1 MKLNYAIG
9 SDQGLVR
16 GNNEDSAY
24 AGPHLLILADGMG
37 GHAAGEVASQLMV
50 EHVSQLDIDP
60 GNDDMRSMLATAADE
75 ANRSIARRIKK
86 SPETDGMG
94 TTLTTLLFNG
104 TEFGLCHVGDS
115 RGYRMRDGNLERIT
129 TDDTYVQSLVDRGE
143 LDPEDVSTH
152 PQRSMIL
159 KAYNGRVVEPT
170 LKTLDAR
177 PGDRIMLCSDGLS
190 DPVTDSTIETTL
202 SSEGTP
208 EGAVKQLIGLA
219 LRSGGPDNVTVIV
232 ADVVADDYADTPLP
246 TEPLIAGAPN
256 TGQELD
262 PRPDTS
268 STRAAA
274 VIAGSRAAKQAQQAR
289 QAAASLDD
297 DTPTDPKIP
306 EVPDPDDMDDLDDLG
321 DLSNANGGKGAKG
334 KGAAAGAASAHG
346 DGDDD
351 DEDADDEYDAADEPA
366 TKKAKKKKKK
376 KTPKKQTRKSR
387 RGWIVGL
394 VFIIIVAVL
403 VTCFFF
409 VDKYMKDRYFI
420 TVNAN
425 DKIVI
430 NQGMSSDILGGLWN
444 TPYQEACLNANDN
457 LTTIQVGAIESCHR
471 FGLNDLKETARGSI
485 SSLPGGDYSEVLQ
498 QLHRLAAEAL
508 PACVIRKSETPTP
521 APPTPPTSSEAPR
534 SNNTPGEEPPT
545 STEPVPTP
553 TTSQQV
559 VDDGNLNT
567 PGVTCR
573 EVN

>member
-60 GNDDMRSMLATAADE
+60 GGDDMRSMLATAADE

-143 LDPEDVSTH
+143 LDPEDISTH

-208 EGAVKQLIGLA
+208 EGAVKQLIELA

-232 ADVVADDYADTPLP
+232 ADVVADNDTDTPLP
-246 TEPLIAGAPN
+246 TGPLIAGAPN
-256 TGQELD
+256 TGQELN

-274 VIAGSRAAKQAQQAR
+274 VIAGSRAAKQAQKAR
-289 QAAASLDD
+289 QEAASLDD

-306 EVPDPDDMDDLDDLG
+306 EVPDPEDIEDLG
-321 DLSNANGGKGAKG
+321 DATGADTADTANGD
-334 KGAAAGAASAHG
+334 
-346 DGDDD
+346 DGVDDGYGT
-351 DEDADDEYDAADEPA
+351 EEKPA
-366 TKKAKKKKKK
+366 TKKKKKK
-376 KTPKKQTRKSR
+376 KTRKNR
-387 RGWIVGL
+387 RGWIMGL

-508 PACVIRKSETPTP
+508 PACVIRKSETQTA
-521 APPTPPTSSEAPR
+521 APPTPPAQSEAPR
-534 SNNTPGEEPPT
+534 SDNNTPGEEPPT

>member
-60 GNDDMRSMLATAADE
+60 GSDDMRSMLATAADE

-143 LDPEDVSTH
+143 LDPEDISTH

-208 EGAVKQLIGLA
+208 EGAVKQLIELA

-232 ADVVADDYADTPLP
+232 ADVVADNDTDTPLP
-246 TEPLIAGAPN
+246 TGPLIAGAPN
-256 TGQELD
+256 TGQELN

-274 VIAGSRAAKQAQQAR
+274 VIAGSRAAKQAQKAQ
-289 QAAASLDD
+289 QEAASLDD

-306 EVPDPDDMDDLDDLG
+306 EVPDPEDIEDLG
-321 DLSNANGGKGAKG
+321 D
-334 KGAAAGAASAHG
+334 AAGADTADTAN
-346 DGDDD
+346 GDDGVD
-351 DEDADDEYDAADEPA
+351 DGYGTEEKPA
-366 TKKAKKKKKK
+366 TKKKKKK
-376 KTPKKQTRKSR
+376 KTRKNR
-387 RGWIVGL
+387 RGWIMGL

-508 PACVIRKSETPTP
+508 PACVIRKSETQTA
-521 APPTPPTSSEAPR
+521 APPTPPAPSEAPR
-534 SNNTPGEEPPT
+534 SDNNTPGEEPPT

>member
-208 EGAVKQLIGLA
+208 EGAVKQLIELA

-232 ADVVADDYADTPLP
+232 ADVVADNDTDTPLP
-246 TEPLIAGAPN
+246 TGPLIAGAPN
-256 TGQELD
+256 TGQELN

-274 VIAGSRAAKQAQQAR
+274 VIAGSRAAKQAQKAR
-289 QAAASLDD
+289 QEAASLDD

-306 EVPDPDDMDDLDDLG
+306 EVPDPEDIEDLG
-321 DLSNANGGKGAKG
+321 DATGADTADTANGD
-334 KGAAAGAASAHG
+334 
-346 DGDDD
+346 DGVDDGYGT
-351 DEDADDEYDAADEPA
+351 EEKPA
-366 TKKAKKKKKK
+366 TKKKEKKK
-376 KTPKKQTRKSR
+376 KTRKNR
-387 RGWIVGL
+387 RGWIMGL

-508 PACVIRKSETPTP
+508 PACVIRKSETQTA
-521 APPTPPTSSEAPR
+521 APPTPPAPSEAPR
-534 SNNTPGEEPPT
+534 SDNNTPGEEPPT

>member
-60 GNDDMRSMLATAADE
+60 GGDDMRSMLATAADE

-143 LDPEDVSTH
+143 LDPEDISTH

-208 EGAVKQLIGLA
+208 EGAVKQLIELA

-232 ADVVADDYADTPLP
+232 ADVVADNDTDTPLP
-246 TEPLIAGAPN
+246 TGPLIAGAPN
-256 TGQELD
+256 TGQELN

-274 VIAGSRAAKQAQQAR
+274 VIAGSRAAKQAQKAR
-289 QAAASLDD
+289 QEAASLDD

-306 EVPDPDDMDDLDDLG
+306 EVPDPEDIEDLG
-321 DLSNANGGKGAKG
+321 DATGADTADTANGD
-334 KGAAAGAASAHG
+334 
-346 DGDDD
+346 DGVDDGYGT
-351 DEDADDEYDAADEPA
+351 EEKPA
-366 TKKAKKKKKK
+366 TKKKKKK
-376 KTPKKQTRKSR
+376 KTRKNR
-387 RGWIVGL
+387 RGWIMGL

-521 APPTPPTSSEAPR
+521 APPTPPTSSEVPR

>member
-208 EGAVKQLIGLA
+208 EGAVKQLIELA

-232 ADVVADDYADTPLP
+232 ADVVADNDTDTPLP
-246 TEPLIAGAPN
+246 TGPLIAGAPN
-256 TGQELD
+256 TGQELN

-274 VIAGSRAAKQAQQAR
+274 VIAGSRAAKQAQKA

-297 DTPTDPKIP
+297 DAPTDPKIP
-306 EVPDPDDMDDLDDLG
+306 EVPDPEDVDDLG
-321 DLSNANGGKGAKG
+321 DATGADTADTANGD
-334 KGAAAGAASAHG
+334 
-346 DGDDD
+346 DGID
-351 DEDADDEYDAADEPA
+351 DES
-366 TKKAKKKKKK
+366 TTKKKKKK
-376 KTPKKQTRKSR
+376 KTRKNR
-387 RGWIVGL
+387 RGWIMGL

>member
-60 GNDDMRSMLATAADE
+60 GGDDMRSMLATAADE

-143 LDPEDVSTH
+143 LDPEDISTH

-208 EGAVKQLIGLA
+208 EGAVKQLIELA

-232 ADVVADDYADTPLP
+232 ADVVADNDTDTPLP
-246 TEPLIAGAPN
+246 TGPLIAGAPN
-256 TGQELD
+256 TGQELN

-274 VIAGSRAAKQAQQAR
+274 VIAGSRAAKQAQKAR
-289 QAAASLDD
+289 QEAASLDD

-306 EVPDPDDMDDLDDLG
+306 EVPDPEDIEDLG
-321 DLSNANGGKGAKG
+321 DATGADTADTANGD
-334 KGAAAGAASAHG
+334 
-346 DGDDD
+346 DGVDDGYGT
-351 DEDADDEYDAADEPA
+351 EEKPA
-366 TKKAKKKKKK
+366 TKKKKKK
-376 KTPKKQTRKSR
+376 KTRKNR
-387 RGWIVGL
+387 RGWIMGL

-521 APPTPPTSSEAPR
+521 TPPAPPTSSEAPR
-534 SNNTPGEEPPT
+534 SDNNTPGEEPPT

>member
-60 GNDDMRSMLATAADE
+60 GSDDMRSMLATAADE

-143 LDPEDVSTH
+143 LDPEDISTH

-208 EGAVKQLIGLA
+208 EGAVKQLIELA

-232 ADVVADDYADTPLP
+232 ADVVADNDTDTPLP
-246 TEPLIAGAPN
+246 TGPLIAGAPN
-256 TGQELD
+256 TGQELN

-274 VIAGSRAAKQAQQAR
+274 VIAGSRAAKQAQKA

-297 DTPTDPKIP
+297 DAPTDPKIP
-306 EVPDPDDMDDLDDLG
+306 EVPDPEDVEDLG
-321 DLSNANGGKGAKG
+321 DATGADTADTANGD
-334 KGAAAGAASAHG
+334 
-346 DGDDD
+346 DGVD
-351 DEDADDEYDAADEPA
+351 DEP
-366 TKKAKKKKKK
+366 TTKKKKKK
-376 KTPKKQTRKSR
+376 KTRKNR
-387 RGWIVGL
+387 RGWIMGL

-508 PACVIRKSETPTP
+508 PACVIRKSETQTA

>member
-190 DPVTDSTIETTL
+190 DPVTDTTIETTL

-232 ADVVADDYADTPLP
+232 ADVVADNDTDTPLP
-246 TEPLIAGAPN
+246 TGPLIAGAPN
-256 TGQELD
+256 TGQELN

-274 VIAGSRAAKQAQQAR
+274 VIAGSRAAKQAQKAR
-289 QAAASLDD
+289 QEAASLDD

-306 EVPDPDDMDDLDDLG
+306 EVPDPEDIEDLG
-321 DLSNANGGKGAKG
+321 DATGADTADTANGD
-334 KGAAAGAASAHG
+334 
-346 DGDDD
+346 DGVDDGYGT
-351 DEDADDEYDAADEPA
+351 EEKPA
-366 TKKAKKKKKK
+366 TKKKEKKK
-376 KTPKKQTRKSR
+376 KTRKNR
-387 RGWIVGL
+387 RGWIMGL

-508 PACVIRKSETPTP
+508 PACVIRKSETQTA
-521 APPTPPTSSEAPR
+521 APPTPPAPSEAPR
-534 SNNTPGEEPPT
+534 SDNNTPGEEPPT

>member
-60 GNDDMRSMLATAADE
+60 GGDDMRSMLATAADE

-208 EGAVKQLIGLA
+208 EGAVKQLIELA

-232 ADVVADDYADTPLP
+232 ADVVADNDTDTPLP
-246 TEPLIAGAPN
+246 TGPLIAGAPN
-256 TGQELD
+256 TGQELN

-274 VIAGSRAAKQAQQAR
+274 VIAGSRAAKQAQKAR
-289 QAAASLDD
+289 QEAASLDD

-306 EVPDPDDMDDLDDLG
+306 EVPDPEDIEDLG
-321 DLSNANGGKGAKG
+321 DATGADTADTANGD
-334 KGAAAGAASAHG
+334 
-346 DGDDD
+346 DGVDDGYGT
-351 DEDADDEYDAADEPA
+351 EEKPA
-366 TKKAKKKKKK
+366 TKKKKKK
-376 KTPKKQTRKSR
+376 KTRKNR
-387 RGWIVGL
+387 RGWIMGL

-508 PACVIRKSETPTP
+508 PACVIRKSETQTA
-521 APPTPPTSSEAPR
+521 APPTPPAPSEAPR
-534 SNNTPGEEPPT
+534 SDNNTPGEEPPT

>member
-143 LDPEDVSTH
+143 LDPEDISTH

-208 EGAVKQLIGLA
+208 EGAVKQLIELA

-232 ADVVADDYADTPLP
+232 ADVVADNDTDTPLP
-246 TEPLIAGAPN
+246 TGPLIAGAPN
-256 TGQELD
+256 TGQELN

-274 VIAGSRAAKQAQQAR
+274 VIAGSRAAKQAQKAR
-289 QAAASLDD
+289 QEAASLDD

-306 EVPDPDDMDDLDDLG
+306 EVPDPEDIEDLG
-321 DLSNANGGKGAKG
+321 DATGADTADTANGD
-334 KGAAAGAASAHG
+334 
-346 DGDDD
+346 DGVDDGYGT
-351 DEDADDEYDAADEPA
+351 EEKPA
-366 TKKAKKKKKK
+366 TKKKEKKK
-376 KTPKKQTRKSR
+376 KTRKNR
-387 RGWIVGL
+387 RGWIMGL

-508 PACVIRKSETPTP
+508 PACVIRKSETQTA
-521 APPTPPTSSEAPR
+521 APPTPPAPSEAPR
-534 SNNTPGEEPPT
+534 SDNNTPGEEPPT

>member
-60 GNDDMRSMLATAADE
+60 GGDDMRSMLATAADE

-208 EGAVKQLIGLA
+208 EGAVKQLIELA

-232 ADVVADDYADTPLP
+232 ADVVADNDTDTPLP
-246 TEPLIAGAPN
+246 TGPLIAGAPN
-256 TGQELD
+256 TGQELN

-274 VIAGSRAAKQAQQAR
+274 VIAGSRAAKQAQKAR
-289 QAAASLDD
+289 QEAASLDD

-306 EVPDPDDMDDLDDLG
+306 EVPDPEDIEDLG
-321 DLSNANGGKGAKG
+321 DATGADTADTANGD
-334 KGAAAGAASAHG
+334 
-346 DGDDD
+346 DGVDDGYGT
-351 DEDADDEYDAADEPA
+351 EEKPA
-366 TKKAKKKKKK
+366 TKKKKKK
-376 KTPKKQTRKSR
+376 KTRKNR
-387 RGWIVGL
+387 RGWIMGL

-444 TPYQEACLNANDN
+444 TPYQEACLHANDN

-508 PACVIRKSETPTP
+508 PACVIRKSETQTA
-521 APPTPPTSSEAPR
+521 APPTPPAPSEAPR
-534 SNNTPGEEPPT
+534 SDNNTPGEEPPT

>member
-60 GNDDMRSMLATAADE
+60 GGDDMRSMLATAADE

-143 LDPEDVSTH
+143 LDPEDISTH

-208 EGAVKQLIGLA
+208 EGAVKQLIELA

-232 ADVVADDYADTPLP
+232 ADVVADNDTDTPLP
-246 TEPLIAGAPN
+246 TGPLIAGAPN
-256 TGQELD
+256 TGQELN

-274 VIAGSRAAKQAQQAR
+274 VIAGSRAAKQAQKA

-297 DTPTDPKIP
+297 DAPTDPKIP
-306 EVPDPDDMDDLDDLG
+306 EVPDPEDVDDLG
-321 DLSNANGGKGAKG
+321 DATGADTADTANGD
-334 KGAAAGAASAHG
+334 
-346 DGDDD
+346 DGVD
-351 DEDADDEYDAADEPA
+351 DEP
-366 TKKAKKKKKK
+366 TTKKKKKK
-376 KTPKKQTRKSR
+376 KTRKNR
-387 RGWIVGL
+387 RGWIMGL

>member
-60 GNDDMRSMLATAADE
+60 GGDDMRSMLATAADE

-143 LDPEDVSTH
+143 LDPEDISTH

-208 EGAVKQLIGLA
+208 EGAVKQLIELA

-232 ADVVADDYADTPLP
+232 ADVVADNDTDTPLP
-246 TEPLIAGAPN
+246 TGPLIAGAPN
-256 TGQELD
+256 TGQELN

-274 VIAGSRAAKQAQQAR
+274 VIAGSRAAKQAQKA

-297 DTPTDPKIP
+297 DAPTDPKIP
-306 EVPDPDDMDDLDDLG
+306 EVPDPEDVDDLG
-321 DLSNANGGKGAKG
+321 DATGADTADTANGD
-334 KGAAAGAASAHG
+334 
-346 DGDDD
+346 DGVD
-351 DEDADDEYDAADEPA
+351 DES
-366 TKKAKKKKKK
+366 TTKKKKKK
-376 KTPKKQTRKSR
+376 KTRKNR
-387 RGWIVGL
+387 RGWIMGL

>member
-60 GNDDMRSMLATAADE
+60 GSDDMRSMLATAADE

-208 EGAVKQLIGLA
+208 EGAVKQLIELA

-232 ADVVADDYADTPLP
+232 ADVVADNDTDTPLP
-246 TEPLIAGAPN
+246 TGPLIAGAPN
-256 TGQELD
+256 TGQELN

-274 VIAGSRAAKQAQQAR
+274 VIAGSRAAKQAQKAR
-289 QAAASLDD
+289 QEAASLDD

-306 EVPDPDDMDDLDDLG
+306 EVPDPEDIEDLG
-321 DLSNANGGKGAKG
+321 DATGADTADTANGD
-334 KGAAAGAASAHG
+334 
-346 DGDDD
+346 DGVDDGYGT
-351 DEDADDEYDAADEPA
+351 EEKPA
-366 TKKAKKKKKK
+366 TKKKKKKK
-376 KTPKKQTRKSR
+376 KTRKNR
-387 RGWIVGL
+387 RGWIMGL

>member
-143 LDPEDVSTH
+143 LDPEDISTH

-232 ADVVADDYADTPLP
+232 ADVVDDDYADTPLP

-297 DTPTDPKIP
+297 DAPTDPKIP
-306 EVPDPDDMDDLDDLG
+306 EVPDPDDVEDLG
-321 DLSNANGGKGAKG
+321 DATDTETADTTNGG
-334 KGAAAGAASAHG
+334 
-346 DGDDD
+346 
-351 DEDADDEYDAADEPA
+351 DEDDEYDTADEPA
-366 TKKAKKKKKK
+366 TKKAKKKKKNQNK
-376 KTPKKQTRKSR
+376 KTRKSH

-521 APPTPPTSSEAPR
+521 TPPAPPTSSEAPR
-534 SNNTPGEEPPT
+534 SDNNTPGEEPPT

>member
-60 GNDDMRSMLATAADE
+60 GSDDMRSMLATAADE

-208 EGAVKQLIGLA
+208 EGAVKQLIELA
-219 LRSGGPDNVTVIV
+219 LRSGGPDNVPVIV
-232 ADVVADDYADTPLP
+232 ADVVADNDTDTPLP
-246 TEPLIAGAPN
+246 TGPLIAGAPN
-256 TGQELD
+256 TGQELN

-274 VIAGSRAAKQAQQAR
+274 VIAGSRAAKQAQKAR
-289 QAAASLDD
+289 QEAASLDD

-306 EVPDPDDMDDLDDLG
+306 EVPDPEDIEDLG
-321 DLSNANGGKGAKG
+321 DATGADTADTANGD
-334 KGAAAGAASAHG
+334 
-346 DGDDD
+346 DGVDDGYGT
-351 DEDADDEYDAADEPA
+351 EEKPA
-366 TKKAKKKKKK
+366 TKKKEKKK
-376 KTPKKQTRKSR
+376 KTRKNR
-387 RGWIVGL
+387 RGWIMGL

-508 PACVIRKSETPTP
+508 PACVIRKSETQTA
-521 APPTPPTSSEAPR
+521 APPTPPAPSEAPR
-534 SNNTPGEEPPT
+534 SDNNTPGEEPPT

>member
-60 GNDDMRSMLATAADE
+60 GSDDMRSMLATAADE

-143 LDPEDVSTH
+143 LDPEDISTH

-208 EGAVKQLIGLA
+208 EGAVKQLIELA

-232 ADVVADDYADTPLP
+232 ADVVADNDTDTPLP
-246 TEPLIAGAPN
+246 TGPLIAGAPN
-256 TGQELD
+256 TGQELN

-274 VIAGSRAAKQAQQAR
+274 VIAGSRAAKQAQKA

-297 DTPTDPKIP
+297 DAPTDPKIP
-306 EVPDPDDMDDLDDLG
+306 EAPDPEDVDDLG
-321 DLSNANGGKGAKG
+321 DATGADTADTANGD
-334 KGAAAGAASAHG
+334 
-346 DGDDD
+346 DGID
-351 DEDADDEYDAADEPA
+351 DEP
-366 TKKAKKKKKK
+366 TTKKKKKK
-376 KTPKKQTRKSR
+376 KTRKNR
-387 RGWIVGL
+387 RGWIMGL

-508 PACVIRKSETPTP
+508 PACVIRKSETQTA
-521 APPTPPTSSEAPR
+521 APPTPPAPSEAPR
-534 SNNTPGEEPPT
+534 SDNNTPGEAPPT

>member
-60 GNDDMRSMLATAADE
+60 GSDDMRSMLATAADE

-143 LDPEDVSTH
+143 LDPEDISTH

-208 EGAVKQLIGLA
+208 EGAVKQLIELA

-232 ADVVADDYADTPLP
+232 ADVVADNDTDTPLP
-246 TEPLIAGAPN
+246 TGPLIAGAPN
-256 TGQELD
+256 TGQELN

-274 VIAGSRAAKQAQQAR
+274 VIAGSRAAKQAQKAR
-289 QAAASLDD
+289 QEAASLDD

-306 EVPDPDDMDDLDDLG
+306 EVPDPEDIEDLG
-321 DLSNANGGKGAKG
+321 DATGADTADTANGD
-334 KGAAAGAASAHG
+334 
-346 DGDDD
+346 DGVDDGYGT
-351 DEDADDEYDAADEPA
+351 EEKPA
-366 TKKAKKKKKK
+366 TKKKKKK
-376 KTPKKQTRKSR
+376 KTRKNR
-387 RGWIVGL
+387 RGWIMGL

-508 PACVIRKSETPTP
+508 PACVIRKSETQIA
-521 APPTPPTSSEAPR
+521 APPTPPAPSEAPR
-534 SNNTPGEEPPT
+534 SDNNTPGEVPPT
-545 STEPVPTP
+545 STEPVPAP

>member
-143 LDPEDVSTH
+143 LDPEDISTH

-170 LKTLDAR
+170 LKTLDAQ

-232 ADVVADDYADTPLP
+232 ADVVDDDYADTPLP

-297 DTPTDPKIP
+297 DAPTDPKIP
-306 EVPDPDDMDDLDDLG
+306 EVPDPDDVEDLG
-321 DLSNANGGKGAKG
+321 DATDTETADTTNGG
-334 KGAAAGAASAHG
+334 
-346 DGDDD
+346 
-351 DEDADDEYDAADEPA
+351 DEDDEYDTADEPA
-366 TKKAKKKKKK
+366 TKKAKKKKKNQNK
-376 KTPKKQTRKSR
+376 KTRKSH

-521 APPTPPTSSEAPR
+521 TPPAPPTSSEAPR
-534 SNNTPGEEPPT
+534 SDNNTPGEEPPT

>member
-60 GNDDMRSMLATAADE
+60 GGDDMRSMLATAADE

-143 LDPEDVSTH
+143 LDPEDISTH

-208 EGAVKQLIGLA
+208 EGAVKQLIELA

-232 ADVVADDYADTPLP
+232 ADVVADHDTATPLP
-246 TEPLIAGAPN
+246 TGPLIAGAPN

-306 EVPDPDDMDDLDDLG
+306 EVPDPEDIEDLG
-321 DLSNANGGKGAKG
+321 DATGADTADTANGD
-334 KGAAAGAASAHG
+334 
-346 DGDDD
+346 DGVDDGYGT
-351 DEDADDEYDAADEPA
+351 EEKPA
-366 TKKAKKKKKK
+366 TKKKKKK
-376 KTPKKQTRKSR
+376 KTRKNR
-387 RGWIVGL
+387 RGWIMGL

>member
-60 GNDDMRSMLATAADE
+60 GSDDMRSMLATAADE

-143 LDPEDVSTH
+143 LDPEDISTH

-208 EGAVKQLIGLA
+208 EGAVKQLIELA

-232 ADVVADDYADTPLP
+232 ADVVADNDTDTPLP
-246 TEPLIAGAPN
+246 TGPLIAGAPN
-256 TGQELD
+256 TGQELN

-274 VIAGSRAAKQAQQAR
+274 VIAGSRAAKQAQKAR
-289 QAAASLDD
+289 QEAASLDD

-306 EVPDPDDMDDLDDLG
+306 EVPDPEDIEDLG
-321 DLSNANGGKGAKG
+321 DATGADTADTANGD
-334 KGAAAGAASAHG
+334 
-346 DGDDD
+346 DGVDDGYGT
-351 DEDADDEYDAADEPA
+351 EEKPA
-366 TKKAKKKKKK
+366 TKKKEKKK
-376 KTPKKQTRKSR
+376 KTRKNR
-387 RGWIVGL
+387 RGWIMGL

-521 APPTPPTSSEAPR
+521 APPTPPAPSEAPR
-534 SNNTPGEEPPT
+534 SDNNTPGEEPPT

>member
-60 GNDDMRSMLATAADE
+60 GGDDMRSMLATAADE

-143 LDPEDVSTH
+143 LDPEDISTH

-208 EGAVKQLIGLA
+208 EGAVKQLIELA

-232 ADVVADDYADTPLP
+232 ADVVADNDTDTPLP
-246 TEPLIAGAPN
+246 TGPLIAGAPN
-256 TGQELD
+256 TGQELN

-274 VIAGSRAAKQAQQAR
+274 VIAGSRAAKQAQKA

-297 DTPTDPKIP
+297 DAPTDPKIP
-306 EVPDPDDMDDLDDLG
+306 EVPDPEDVDDLG
-321 DLSNANGGKGAKG
+321 DATCADTADTANGD
-334 KGAAAGAASAHG
+334 
-346 DGDDD
+346 DGVD
-351 DEDADDEYDAADEPA
+351 DEP
-366 TKKAKKKKKK
+366 TTKKKKKK
-376 KTPKKQTRKSR
+376 KTRKNR
-387 RGWIVGL
+387 RGWIMGL

-508 PACVIRKSETPTP
+508 PACVIRKSETQTA
-521 APPTPPTSSEAPR
+521 APPTPPAPSEAPR
-534 SNNTPGEEPPT
+534 SDNNTPGEAPPT

>member
-143 LDPEDVSTH
+143 LDPEDISTH

-232 ADVVADDYADTPLP
+232 ADVVDDDYADTPLP

-289 QAAASLDD
+289 EAAASLDD
-297 DTPTDPKIP
+297 DAPTDPKIP
-306 EVPDPDDMDDLDDLG
+306 EVPDPDDVEDLG
-321 DLSNANGGKGAKG
+321 DATDTETADTTN
-334 KGAAAGAASAHG
+334 
-346 DGDDD
+346 GDD
-351 DEDADDEYDAADEPA
+351 EDDEYDTADEPA
-366 TKKAKKKKKK
+366 TKKAKKKKKNQNK
-376 KTPKKQTRKSR
+376 KTRKSH

-521 APPTPPTSSEAPR
+521 TPPAPPTSSEAPR
-534 SNNTPGEEPPT
+534 SDNNTPGEEPPT

>member
-60 GNDDMRSMLATAADE
+60 GGDDMRSMLATAADE

-143 LDPEDVSTH
+143 LDPEDISTH

-208 EGAVKQLIGLA
+208 EGAVKQLIELA

-232 ADVVADDYADTPLP
+232 ADVVADNDTDTPLP
-246 TEPLIAGAPN
+246 TGPLIAGAPN
-256 TGQELD
+256 TGQELN

-274 VIAGSRAAKQAQQAR
+274 VIAGSRAAKQAQKAR
-289 QAAASLDD
+289 QEAASLDD

-306 EVPDPDDMDDLDDLG
+306 EVPDPEDIEDLG
-321 DLSNANGGKGAKG
+321 DATGADTADTANGD
-334 KGAAAGAASAHG
+334 
-346 DGDDD
+346 DGVDDGYGT
-351 DEDADDEYDAADEPA
+351 EKKPA
-366 TKKAKKKKKK
+366 TKKKKKK
-376 KTPKKQTRKSR
+376 KTRKNR
-387 RGWIVGL
+387 RGWIMGL

-508 PACVIRKSETPTP
+508 PACVIRKSETQTA
-521 APPTPPTSSEAPR
+521 APPTPPAPSEAPR
-534 SNNTPGEEPPT
+534 SDNNTPGEEPPT